1 MADALSESSDL
12 LSTAAEPPENPPRF
26 VPATGEGRS
35 DRGWVSVTVRNGR
48 LASAELREEALGLEP
63 EDIAKLFAT
72 ATNRARD
79 AHDQQVIAALQNQ
92 QDTDLTALQAHLA
105 ELSRRAERGM
115 DEYLASMKQ
124 LLSEASRRMQQ

>member
-1 MADALSESSDL
+1 M
-12 LSTAAEPPENPPRF
+12 
-26 VPATGEGRS
+26 
-35 DRGWVSVTVRNGR
+35 TVRNGR

-63 EDIAKLFAT
+63 EDIAKLFPT

-124 LLSEASRRMQQ
+124 LLSEARRRMQQ